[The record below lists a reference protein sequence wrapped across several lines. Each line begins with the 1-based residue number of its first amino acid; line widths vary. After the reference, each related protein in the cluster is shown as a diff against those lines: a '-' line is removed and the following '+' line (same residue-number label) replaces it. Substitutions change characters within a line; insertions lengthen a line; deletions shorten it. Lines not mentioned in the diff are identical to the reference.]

1 LTISRYVITMFGIII
16 GTMQDSAIG
25 SVEPIL
31 LLLLLLVSALAIL
44 AKRLRIAY
52 PIVMVIGGLSLSLVP
67 HVPHVS
73 LNPDVVFLVIL
84 PPLLFLAAFHI
95 SWREFRRNLLSIIM
109 LAFGLVSF
117 TIFGSAAAVHWL
129 IPGFDWHL
137 GLVLGSVIAATDAI
151 AATATAKRLGLPRR
165 ITELIEAESLVN
177 DGSGLVA
184 LRFTLAIVLAG
195 TAPSF
200 VQGTGTLFYL
210 IFIAIVVG
218 LAVGFAAH
226 ALLRRIVDSPVEIT
240 ISPITPYVAYLAAE
254 SLQCSGVLATLA
266 CGIYIGRRSSG
277 FFSLQARMEGSAV
290 WNTLDFI
297 LNAVVFFV
305 LGLQLPTILT
315 DIRGQ
320 SFIQLIVAGA
330 LFSGIVVLL
339 RLLWVLPGA
348 WIASLL
354 PSNRDALSPKSALL
368 VGWAGMR
375 GVLALAAAFS
385 LPENLPQRSLMIFLT
400 FCVIFTTLVLQ
411 GLSMPWLIRTL
422 GLAGASPADV
432 EEESWARRQLIE
444 TALAKLASLRG
455 ENDGQHLEAFERL
468 EEYYRRRLLLLE
480 STGLEVHET
489 DFYTSLAQQLRDV
502 ERAVA
507 NHLRAQNKIHDE
519 VLRKLER
526 ELDLV
531 DARFAPSDPALG

>member
-1 LTISRYVITMFGIII
+1 ML
-16 GTMQDSAIG
+16 DSAIG
-25 SVEPIL
+25 SIEPLL
-31 LLLLLLVSALAIL
+31 LLLLLLVSALAIV
-44 AKRLRIAY
+44 AKRLQIAY
-52 PIVMVIGGLSLSLVP
+52 PIVMVMGGLCLSLLP
-67 HVPHVS
+67 HAPQVS
-73 LNPDVVFLVIL
+73 LNPNVVFLVIL

-95 SWREFRRNLLSIIM
+95 SWREFRRNLLSILM

-117 TIFGSAAAVHWL
+117 TIFGSAAAVRML

-195 TAPSF
+195 TAPTF
-200 VQGTGTLFYL
+200 AQGAGTLFYL
-210 IFIAIVVG
+210 IFVAVAVGLVVG
-218 LAVGFAAH
+218 AVSH

-240 ISPITPYVAYLAAE
+240 VSLITPYIAYLAAE

-277 FFSLQARMEGSAV
+277 FFSLQARIEGSAV

-297 LNAVVFFV
+297 LNALVFLV
-305 LGLQLPTILT
+305 LGLQLPKILAE
-315 DIRGQ
+315 IRGQ
-320 SFIQLIVAGA
+320 SLTHLLGVGA
-330 LFSGIVVLL
+330 LFSVAVVLL
-339 RLLWVLPGA
+339 RIVWVMPGA

-354 PSNRDALSPKSALL
+354 PANRDALSPKSAFV

-385 LPENLPQRSLMIFLT
+385 LPESLPQRSMIIYLT

-411 GLSMPWLIRTL
+411 GLSMPWLIRVLALSAVSQSDEAEETL
-422 GLAGASPADV
+422 
-432 EEESWARRQLIE
+432 ARRQLIDI
-444 TALAKLASLRG
+444 AMAKLASMRN
-455 ENDGQHLEAFERL
+455 ESDGARLEALERL
-468 EEYYRRRLLLLE
+468 EEYYRRRAKLLE
-480 STGLEVHET
+480 SHGADAHET
-489 DFYTSLAQQLRDV
+489 DYYADVAQQLRNT

-507 NHLRAQNKIHDE
+507 NRMRAQNEIHDE

-526 ELDLV
+526 ELDLT
-531 DARFAPSDPALG
+531 DARFSQGEER

>member
-1 LTISRYVITMFGIII
+1 ML
-16 GTMQDSAIG
+16 DSAIG
-25 SVEPIL
+25 SVEPLL

-52 PIVMVIGGLSLSLVP
+52 PIVMVVGGLLLSLLP

-117 TIFGSAAAVHWL
+117 TIFGSAAAVQWL
-129 IPGFDWHL
+129 IPGFDWRL

-151 AATATAKRLGLPRR
+151 AATAIAKRLGLPRR

-184 LRFTLAIVLAG
+184 LRFTLAMVMAG
-195 TAPSF
+195 TTPTWA
-200 VQGTGTLFYL
+200 QGTGTLFYL
-210 IFIAIVVG
+210 IFVAIAIGLVVG
-218 LAVGFAAH
+218 VAVH
-226 ALLRRIVDSPVEIT
+226 ALLRRIADAPVEIT
-240 ISPITPYVAYLAAE
+240 ISLITPYVAYLAAE

-297 LNAVVFFV
+297 LNALVFFV
-305 LGLQLPTILT
+305 LGLQLPKILA

-320 SFIQLIVAGA
+320 SLAHLIAAGA
-330 LFSGIVVLL
+330 LFSAIVVLL
-339 RLLWVLPGA
+339 RLLWVMPGA
-348 WIASLL
+348 WIASLV

-368 VGWAGMR
+368 VSWAGMR

-385 LPENLPQRSLMIFLT
+385 LPDNLPNGAPFPQRSMIIYLT

-411 GLSMPWLIRTL
+411 GLSMPWLIRRL
-422 GLAGASPADV
+422 GLAGASPGDM
-432 EEESWARRQLIE
+432 EEETWARRQLIE

-455 ENDGQHLEAFERL
+455 ESYGQHLEGFERL
-468 EEYYRRRLLLLE
+468 EEYYRRRLRLLE
-480 STGLEVHET
+480 SSGPQMHEI
-489 DFYTSLAQQLRDV
+489 DVYSGLAQQLRDV
-502 ERAVA
+502 ERTAA
-507 NHLRAQNKIHDE
+507 NHLRAENKIHDE

-531 DARFAPSDPALG
+531 DARFTPRDV

>member
-1 LTISRYVITMFGIII
+1 ML
-16 GTMQDSAIG
+16 DSAIG
-25 SVEPIL
+25 SIEPLL
-31 LLLLLLVSALAIL
+31 LLLLLLVSALAIV
-44 AKRLRIAY
+44 AKRLQIAY
-52 PIVMVIGGLSLSLVP
+52 PIVMVVGGLCLSLLPHAPRVSLSP
-67 HVPHVS
+67 
-73 LNPDVVFLVIL
+73 NVVFLVIL
-84 PPLLFLAAFHI
+84 PPLLFRAAFHI
-95 SWREFRRNLLSIIM
+95 SWREFRRNLLSIVM

-117 TIFGSAAAVHWL
+117 TIFGSAAAVRML
-129 IPGFDWHL
+129 IPHFDWRL

-195 TAPSF
+195 TAPTF
-200 VQGTGTLFYL
+200 VQGAGTLFYL
-210 IFIAIVVG
+210 IFVAVAIGLVVG
-218 LAVGFAAH
+218 FVSH

-240 ISPITPYVAYLAAE
+240 ISLITPYVAYLAAE

-277 FFSLQARMEGSAV
+277 FFSLKARMEASAV
-290 WNTLDFI
+290 WSTLDFI
-297 LNAVVFFV
+297 LNALVFLV
-305 LGLQLPTILT
+305 LGLQFPTIVA

-320 SFIQLIVAGA
+320 SLTHLLVAGA
-330 LFSGIVVLL
+330 LFSAAVVLL

-348 WIASLL
+348 WIASHL
-354 PSNRDALSPKSALL
+354 PSNKHALSPKSAFL

-385 LPENLPQRSLMIFLT
+385 LPENLPQRSMIIYLT

-411 GLSMPWLIRTL
+411 GLSMPWLIRVLKLT
-422 GLAGASPADV
+422 GASPGDL

-455 ENDGQHLEAFERL
+455 ESEGQHLEAFERL
-468 EEYYRRRLLLLE
+468 EEYYRRRQLHLE
-480 STGLEVHET
+480 SHGSEGIHES
-489 DFYTSLAQQLRDV
+489 DFYSNLAQQLRNV
-502 ERAVA
+502 ERSVA
-507 NHLRAQNKIHDE
+507 IHLRAENQIHDE

-526 ELDLV
+526 ELDLM
-531 DARFAPSDPALG
+531 DARFSPDS

>member
-1 LTISRYVITMFGIII
+1 ML
-16 GTMQDSAIG
+16 DSAIG
-25 SVEPIL
+25 GIEPLL

-44 AKRLRIAY
+44 AKRLQIAY
-52 PIVMVIGGLSLSLVP
+52 PIVMVVGGLCLSLLP
-67 HVPHVS
+67 HAPRVS
-73 LNPDVVFLVIL
+73 LNPSLVFLVIL

-117 TIFGSAAAVHWL
+117 TIFGSAAAVRML
-129 IPGFDWHL
+129 IPAFDWHL

-165 ITELIEAESLVN
+165 ITELIESESLVN

-184 LRFTLAIVLAG
+184 LRFTLAIVVAG
-195 TAPSF
+195 TAPTF
-200 VQGTGTLFYL
+200 VQGAGTLFYL
-210 IFIAIVVG
+210 IFVAVAVGLVVG
-218 LAVGFAAH
+218 VASHAV
-226 ALLRRIVDSPVEIT
+226 LRRIVDSPVEIT
-240 ISPITPYVAYLAAE
+240 VSIITPYIAYLAAE
-254 SLQCSGVLATLA
+254 TLQCSGVLATLA

-297 LNAVVFFV
+297 LNALVFLV
-305 LGLQLPTILT
+305 LGLQLPKILSE
-315 DIRGQ
+315 IRGQ
-320 SFIQLIVAGA
+320 SLTRVIVAGA
-330 LFSGIVVLL
+330 LFSAAVVLL

-348 WIASLL
+348 WIASLI

-385 LPENLPQRSLMIFLT
+385 LPENLPQRSMIIYLT
-400 FCVIFTTLVLQ
+400 FCVIFTTLILQ
-411 GLSMPWLIRTL
+411 GLTMPWLIRVLHLT
-422 GLAGASPADV
+422 GVSSSDK
-432 EEESWARRQLIE
+432 EEETWARRQLIE
-444 TALAKLASLRG
+444 TALAKLATLRG
-455 ENDGQHLEAFERL
+455 EREGQHLEAFERL
-468 EEYYRRRLLLLE
+468 EEHYRRRQLLLDNDH
-480 STGLEVHET
+480 TGDTNET
-489 DFYTSLAQQLRDV
+489 DFYSGLAQQLRDV

-507 NHLRAQNKIHDE
+507 THLRAQNQIHDE

-526 ELDLV
+526 ELDLM
-531 DARFAPSDPALG
+531 DARFAPSDS

>member
-1 LTISRYVITMFGIII
+1 ML
-16 GTMQDSAIG
+16 DSDIG
-25 SVEPIL
+25 SLQPLL

-52 PIVMVIGGLSLSLVP
+52 PIVMVIGGLFLSLLP
-67 HVPHVS
+67 HAPHIS
-73 LNPDVVFLVIL
+73 LNPTIVFLVIL
-84 PPLLFLAAFHI
+84 PPLLFVAAFHI
-95 SWREFRRNLLSIIM
+95 SWREFRRNLLSIMM
-109 LAFGLVSF
+109 LAFGLVTF
-117 TIFGSAAAVHWL
+117 TIFGSAGAVRLL

-184 LRFTLAIVLAG
+184 LRFTLAIALAG
-195 TAPSF
+195 TDPTF
-200 VQGTGTLFYL
+200 VQGVGTLFYL
-210 IFIAIVVG
+210 IFVAVAIG
-218 LAVGFAAH
+218 LAVGVASYAI
-226 ALLRRIVDSPVEIT
+226 LKRIVDSPVEIT
-240 ISPITPYVAYLAAE
+240 ISIITPYIAYLAAE

-277 FFSLQARMEGSAV
+277 FFSLRARMEGSAV

-297 LNAVVFFV
+297 LNALVFLV
-305 LGLQLPTILT
+305 LGLQLPRILSE
-315 DIRGQ
+315 IRGQ
-320 SFIQLIVAGA
+320 SLARLMVAGA
-330 LFSGIVVLL
+330 LFSLAVVVL

-348 WIASLL
+348 WIASHL

-385 LPENLPQRSLMIFLT
+385 LPENLPQRSMIIFLT
-400 FCVIFTTLVLQ
+400 FCVIFTTLILQ
-411 GLSMPWLIRTL
+411 GLSMPWLIRIL
-422 GLAGASPADV
+422 GLCSASAAD
-432 EEESWARRQLIE
+432 EEEETWARQQLIE

-455 ENDGQHLEAFERL
+455 ESDGQHLEAFERL
-468 EEYYRRRLLLLE
+468 EEYYRRRQSLLE
-480 STGLEVHET
+480 AHGTDVQET
-489 DFYTSLAQQLRDV
+489 DFYSSLAQQLRNV
-502 ERAVA
+502 ERSVA
-507 NHLRAQNKIHDE
+507 NHLRVEDKIHDE

-526 ELDLV
+526 ELDLM
-531 DARFAPSDPALG
+531 DERFAPRID

>member
-1 LTISRYVITMFGIII
+1 
-16 GTMQDSAIG
+16 MQDSAIG

-44 AKRLRIAY
+44 AKRLQIAY
-52 PIVMVIGGLSLSLVP
+52 PIVMVVGGLCLSLLP
-67 HVPHVS
+67 HAPRVS
-73 LNPDVVFLVIL
+73 LNPNVVFLVIL

-117 TIFGSAAAVHWL
+117 TIFGSATAVRWL
-129 IPGFDWHL
+129 IPGFDWRL

-195 TAPSF
+195 TAPTL
-200 VQGTGTLFYL
+200 VQGLGTLFYL
-210 IFIAIVVG
+210 IFVAVAVG
-218 LAVGFAAH
+218 LAVGVAGH
-226 ALLRRIVDSPVEIT
+226 ALLRRITDSPVEIT
-240 ISPITPYVAYLAAE
+240 ISLITPYIAYLAAE
-254 SLQCSGVLATLA
+254 SLECSGVLATLA

-297 LNAVVFFV
+297 LNALVFFV
-305 LGLQLPTILT
+305 LGLQLPTILAE
-315 DIRGQ
+315 IRGQ
-320 SFIQLIVAGA
+320 SLIRLIFAGA

-339 RLLWVLPGA
+339 RLFWVLPGA

-385 LPENLPQRSLMIFLT
+385 LPEHLPNGAPFPQRSMIIYLT

-411 GLSMPWLIRTL
+411 GLSMPRLIRFL
-422 GLAGASPADV
+422 GLAGASPGDL
-432 EEESWARRQLIE
+432 EEEEWARRQLIE

-455 ENDGQHLEAFERL
+455 ESDGQHLEAFERL
-468 EEYYRRRLLLLE
+468 EEYYRRRMLLLE
-480 STGLEVHET
+480 SPGTEIHET
-489 DFYTSLAQQLRDV
+489 DFYSAVAQQLRNV

-507 NHLRAQNKIHDE
+507 NHLRVENKIHDE

-531 DARFAPSDPALG
+531 DARFAPRDS